1 MNQIRKIINK
11 KNSSIPLIFVLLILS
26 NCNLIDSNNYS
37 FYETFINPEA
47 SDLTEEFDSGSENP
61 DLDSVPKSVDID
73 G

>member
-37 FYETFINPEA
+37 FYEIFVNPEVG
-47 SDLTEEFDSGSENP
+47 DLSEEFESGSDKP
-61 DLDSVPKSVDID
+61 DLDSVPGSLDID
-73 G
+73 E